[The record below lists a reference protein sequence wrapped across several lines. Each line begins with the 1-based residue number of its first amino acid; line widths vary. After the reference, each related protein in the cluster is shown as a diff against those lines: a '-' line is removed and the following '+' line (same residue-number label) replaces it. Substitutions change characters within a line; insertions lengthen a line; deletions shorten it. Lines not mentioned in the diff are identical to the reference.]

1 MTSPPADLVV
11 ASFNVHAGVD
21 GWGRPWDVVEGVR
34 SLAADVVVLQEV
46 WSPDG
51 GPSTAEVIGST
62 LGYRV
67 FERSLARGRRAVP
80 HPGADHRWMR
90 SLDWRGEGHALY
102 LDSERP
108 LPARV
113 LRSPRFGEAEP
124 GSWGIAV
131 LTRLPVRCDRVIEL
145 GHLPRDRVTRAAL
158 VLQVDVGGHPLTVIG
173 THMSHLSYG
182 SPAHFVRLQRLLRGA
197 TGGEASVLAGDM
209 NLWGPPTSLFFSDWR
224 RTVSGRT
231 WPSWRPHSQID
242 HILVRGPVT
251 PVGGAVMPAC
261 GSDHLAVRAL
271 LTLT

>member
-1 MTSPPADLVV
+1 MSPRPDLVV

-34 SLAADVVVLQEV
+34 SLEADVVVLQEV
-46 WSPDG
+46 WSPAD
-51 GPSTAEVIGST
+51 GPSTAQTIGSS

-67 FERSLARGRRAVP
+67 FERSLARGRRATP

-102 LDSERP
+102 LNSERP
-108 LPARV
+108 LPGRV
-113 LRSPRFGEAEP
+113 LRSARFGEAEP

-131 LTRLPVRCDRVIEL
+131 LSRLPVVSDRVIDL
-145 GHLPRDRVTRAAL
+145 GRLPRDRVTRAAL
-158 VLQVDVGGHPLTVIG
+158 VLQVDVGGRPLTVIG
-173 THMSHLSYG
+173 THMSHLTYG
-182 SPAHFVRLQRLLRGA
+182 SPAHFLRLQRVLRDLTDGQP
-197 TGGEASVLAGDM
+197 SVLAGDM
-209 NLWGPPTSLFFSDWR
+209 NLWGPPTSLFFGEWR
-224 RTVSGRT
+224 RAVSGRT

-251 PVGGAVMPAC
+251 PAGGTVMPAC
-261 GSDHLAVRAL
+261 GSDHLAVRAH